1 MKIKKLLF
9 TSYLISLSITIV
21 MALIDS
27 DPIIS
32 LSSILTD
39 IFFMSILCWIVVFP
53 ISILVNQKKD
63 EKQRSSS

>member
-1 MKIKKLLF
+1 MKIQRLLF

-39 IFFMSILCWIVVFP
+39 IFFMSILCWIVGFP